1 MARRAYALTAAVVL
15 TAGASACG
23 GGGNQRSAPDAL
35 RQVTVAFKGTD
46 GVDGEGTFVPAAR
59 PGRAPVVVLVHEYRG
74 GPELWQ
80 PLLSQLRRAG
90 LASFRFGL
98 RKIGELDEA
107 IDARDVRGALRAL
120 RQRPDVDPAR
130 AAVVG
135 AGVGASTAAWV
146 IGMSPEPSVRAAVGL
161 SPVDGAELLRA
172 GRQGRFRPHDLL
184 VIADREE
191 LQGGEFVARGPGG
204 SGVTLRTAALT
215 GHGTALLRDNAVRR
229 SVVDWLRRRLG

>member
-1 MARRAYALTAAVVL
+1 MARRAYALTAVIAL
-15 TAGASACG
+15 AAGAPACG
-23 GGGNQRSAPDAL
+23 GGGTQPAPDTL
-35 RQVTVAFKGTD
+35 RQVTVAFHGTD

-74 GPELWQ
+74 GPELWR
-80 PLLSQLRRAG
+80 PLLSELRGAG

-130 AAVVG
+130 VAVVG

-161 SPVDGAELLRA
+161 SPVDGAELLHAARE
-172 GRQGRFRPHDLL
+172 GRFRPHDLL

-191 LQGGEFVARGPGG
+191 LQGGQFVARGPGG
-204 SGVTLRTAALT
+204 SGVTLRTASST
-215 GHGTALLRDNAVRR
+215 GHGTALLRDSAVRR